1 MDLSTTYM
9 GMKLRSPLVVAAS
22 PLSDDVN
29 NIIKMEEAGAAA
41 VVLYSIFEEQFSS
54 ELRELEYHLSTSE
67 HISAEAQSFYP
78 EPDEYRTGPD
88 DYLRLISEAKKNVD
102 IPIIASFNGSTP
114 GGWTGFA
121 KQFQDAGADAI
132 ELNVYY
138 IPTSFD
144 ESCDKVEQTY
154 LDILQQ
160 VKDAVN
166 IPVAIKLAPFFTNF
180 ARFAKKLDEAGA
192 DALVLFNRFYQ
203 PDIDLEELEVV
214 PNIRLSHSSS
224 TRLPLRWIAILYDRI
239 KADLAATSGIHTGED
254 VLKLLMAGAN
264 ITMLNSVLLKKGIS
278 HISEVEKEMV
288 EWMTEHE
295 YESVNQMQGSMS
307 QKNIPDASA
316 YERAQYMKAL
326 TSYRY

>member
-54 ELRELEYHLSTSE
+54 ELRELEYHLSASE

-78 EPDEYRTGPD
+78 EPDEYRTGRD
-88 DYLRLISEAKKNVD
+88 DYLKLISEAKKNVD

-144 ESCDKVEQTY
+144 ESCEKVEQTY

-214 PNIRLSHSSS
+214 ANIRLSHSSS

-295 YESVNQMQGSMS
+295 YESVNQMLGSMS

>member
-54 ELRELEYHLSTSE
+54 ELRELEYHLSASE

-88 DYLRLISEAKKNVD
+88 DYLKLISEAKKNVD

-144 ESCDKVEQTY
+144 ESCEKVEQTY

-295 YESVNQMQGSMS
+295 YESVNQMLGSMS

>member
-54 ELRELEYHLSTSE
+54 ELRELEYHLSASE

-78 EPDEYRTGPD
+78 EPDEYRTGQD
-88 DYLRLISEAKKNVD
+88 DYLKLISEAKKNVD

-144 ESCDKVEQTY
+144 ESCEKVEQTY

-214 PNIRLSHSSS
+214 VESFV
-224 TRLPLRWIAILYDRI
+224 A
-239 KADLAATSGIHTGED
+239 
-254 VLKLLMAGAN
+254 LLG
-264 ITMLNSVLLKKGIS
+264 
-278 HISEVEKEMV
+278 
-288 EWMTEHE
+288 
-295 YESVNQMQGSMS
+295 
-307 QKNIPDASA
+307 
-316 YERAQYMKAL
+316 
-326 TSYRY
+326 

>member
-54 ELRELEYHLSTSE
+54 ELRELEYHLSASE

-78 EPDEYRTGPD
+78 EPDEYRTGQD
-88 DYLRLISEAKKNVD
+88 DYLKLISEAKKNVD

-144 ESCDKVEQTY
+144 ESCEKVEQTY

-295 YESVNQMQGSMS
+295 YESVNQMLGSMS

>member
-1 MDLSTTYM
+1 MDLTTTYLNM
-9 GMKLRSPLVVAAS
+9 ELRSPLVVAAS

-29 NIIKMEEAGAAA
+29 NIVKMEDAGASA

-54 ELRELEYHLSTSE
+54 EQRELEYHLSASE

-78 EPDEYRTGPD
+78 EPDEFRTGPD
-88 DYLRLISEAKKNVD
+88 DYLKLISEAKSKVD

-114 GGWTGFA
+114 GGWTSFA
-121 KQFQDAGADAI
+121 KQFQEAGADAI

-138 IPTSFD
+138 IPTSFE
-144 ESCDKVEQTY
+144 ESCEKVEQTY

-160 VKDAVN
+160 VKNAVS

-224 TRLPLRWIAILYDRI
+224 TRLPLRWIAILFDKI
-239 KADLAATSGIHTGED
+239 KANLAATSGIHTGED

-264 ITMLNSVLLKKGIS
+264 VTMLTSALLKNGIS
-278 HISEVEKEMV
+278 HISEVEKQMV

-295 YESVNQMQGSMS
+295 YESVKQMQGSMS